1 MVFSELPIGN
11 EFYFG
16 GVTVEEYRYGAG
28 RGREKYLVEHKMT
41 WKKTALDGLAICV
54 DENPYQT
61 FDYAHTESG
70 QNRYM
75 RAHGHRAFFLSS
87 LYKYLNC
94 DNSSWCQVS
103 PGDTP
108 PYFSRDPGF
117 LSRFSPEEIAFMM
130 PYSMTVNMPTGYT
143 KQYGTTMTKDVLVGI
158 PSREQLGDRT
168 TAGTFGLSINFNETW
183 VSDADTLS
191 NRIRHGY
198 LYRTGGENSARVM
211 PVIKIKP
218 DAPVDLDENGKFIIR
233 VPEVDFSGDLMTFLG
248 LEAAA

>member
-1 MVFSELPIGN
+1 MVFSELPVGT

-16 GVTVEEYRYGAG
+16 SITVEEHRYVHG
-28 RGREKYLVEHKMT
+28 RGRERRMVEHKMT

-54 DENPYQT
+54 EENPYQT
-61 FDYAHTESG
+61 FDYAHTVSG

-94 DNSSWCQVS
+94 DNGSWCQVS
-103 PGDTP
+103 QGDAL
-108 PYFSRDPGF
+108 PYYANEPGF

-143 KQYGTTMTKDVLVGI
+143 KQYGTTMTKNVLVGI
-158 PSREQLGDRT
+158 PSREQIGDRMT
-168 TAGTFGLSINFNETW
+168 TGTFGLSLPSNETW
-183 VSDADTLS
+183 LSDADTLS
-191 NRIRHGY
+191 NRMRYGY
-198 LYRTGGENSARVM
+198 LSRVGGENPARVM

-218 DAPVDLDENGKFIIR
+218 DSPVDLNENGKFIIR
-233 VPEVDFSGDLMTFLG
+233 VPEVDFSGDLMSFLG